1 MRALDQITAISF
13 MNLRNLWQRFW
24 SSLVVVVGVAG
35 VVAVLVSVLAMA
47 SGFQSTVAGTGRADR
62 AIILRGAANSELES
76 GMSRSAAVTL
86 SDGPGIKKDSDGRPI
101 ASAELLVMVNL
112 PKKGQTDAANVALRG
127 VGEAVFALRP
137 EMQIVE
143 GRAFQPSVYEAIVG
157 KSAHAQFQGLEI
169 GNRIN
174 IRGTEWTVVGVFTS
188 NGDTHES
195 EIMADA
201 ESIASAYRRPGFQ
214 AMSVMLE
221 SPEAFDALKA
231 WVSSNPTL
239 GLDVRREPDYYASQS
254 RQLSQVLFFIA
265 YFVGGI
271 MAVGALFG
279 ALNTMYSAVAARTV
293 EIATLR
299 AIGFGS
305 ASVMVSVLLE
315 ALLLALAGGAVGAL
329 LAWLFFNGNA
339 VSTLGANFTQLVFP
353 LTVSGPV
360 LTTGIL
366 WALAVGALGG
376 LLPAARAARLPVAVA
391 LQVR

>member
-1 MRALDQITAISF
+1 MRALDQIAAISL

-24 SSLVVVVGVAG
+24 SSLVIVIGVAG

-47 SGFQSTVAGTGRADR
+47 FGFRATVAGTGRADR
-62 AIILRGAANSELES
+62 AIILRGAATSELES
-76 GMSRSAAVTL
+76 FIARAAAVTL
-86 SDGPGIKKDSDGRPI
+86 RDGPGIKKDGEGRPI
-101 ASAELLVMVNL
+101 ASPEMLVMVNL
-112 PKKGQTDAANVALRG
+112 SKKGQSEAANVALRG
-127 VGEAVFALRP
+127 VGEAAFALRP
-137 EMQIVE
+137 ELKIVE
-143 GRAFQPSVYEAIVG
+143 GRAFEPSVYEAIVG
-157 KSAHAQFQGLEI
+157 TSAHAQFQGLDV

-174 IRGTEWTVVGVFTS
+174 IRGTEWTIVGVFTS

-195 EIMADA
+195 EIMADV
-201 ESIASAYRRPGFQ
+201 ETISSAYRRPGYQ

-221 SPEAFDALKA
+221 SSQAFDTLKT
-231 WVSSNPTL
+231 WVSGNPTL
-239 GLDVRREPDYYASQS
+239 GLDVRREPDYYAAQS
-254 RQLSQVLFFIA
+254 RQLSQILFFIA

-305 ASVMVSVLLE
+305 AAVIVSVLLE

-329 LAWLFFNGNA
+329 LGWVFFNGNA
-339 VSTLGANFTQLVFP
+339 ISTLGANFTQVVFP
-353 LTVSGPV
+353 LTVSAPV
-360 LTTGIL
+360 LTTGIA